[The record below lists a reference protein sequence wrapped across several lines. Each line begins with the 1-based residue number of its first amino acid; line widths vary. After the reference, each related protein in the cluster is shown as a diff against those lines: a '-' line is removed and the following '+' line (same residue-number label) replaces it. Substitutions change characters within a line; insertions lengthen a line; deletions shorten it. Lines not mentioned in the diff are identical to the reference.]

1 MKAIIFKDKAEAFN
15 HYRTIPVEQIEQRA
29 AEIEELINTDANA
42 DIGSLN
48 IELLGLKDAKANIE
62 QRAAMKDTLKSFNPI
77 TGRNFEEKPD
87 DGKQKAD
94 GDIFSSREYRSA
106 FYKSMLNQP
115 LSEAERAIFDRAQN
129 QAHIEHRDAFI
140 GTSNG
145 AAVIPTQTLDEVVKK
160 ASTQGGILQ
169 YVRQFKIPANLSVP
183 VATPEDAAEWHTE
196 GAAATASTNKPTN
209 VSFGAFE
216 LLKVF
221 SMSVASNAMTLD
233 AFDSYLSTEL
243 SRTVMAA
250 INSGV
255 FSGTGTAQATGIL
268 SGITWTA
275 ANSATF
281 AAAGIKYADMLGLAA
296 KLKRGYAQGA
306 VFAMNNTTLFNRI
319 MSVVDTTGKPMFTD
333 PTNGG
338 VGYILGK
345 PVVVD
350 DFMPD
355 DTILFGN
362 FQYYGVNM
370 PQDILLEVSRES
382 SFKQGLIDY
391 RAMAVADGKPIIPE
405 AFVKLT
411 LATA

>member
-1 MKAIIFKDKAEAFN
+1 MTFKDKAEAFN
-15 HYRTIPVEQIEQRA
+15 HYRTSTMKEIESRA
-29 AEIEELINTDANA
+29 AEIGKLIDTDANA
-42 DIGSLN
+42 DVAGLN
-48 IELLGLKDAKANIE
+48 IELDGLKDAKANIE
-62 QRAAMKDTLKSFNPI
+62 QRSAMKDKLKGFNPI
-77 TGRNFEEKPD
+77 TGRNFEEKPEQHD
-87 DGKQKAD
+87 DS
-94 GDIFSSREYRSA
+94 DIFGSREYRGA
-106 FYKSMLNQP
+106 FYKAMLNRP
-115 LSEAERAIFDRAQN
+115 LSEAEKAVYDRAQN
-129 QAHIEHRDAFI
+129 QARIERRDAFI
-140 GTSNG
+140 STANG

-160 ASTQGGILQ
+160 AAKQGGILQ
-169 YVRQFKIPANLSVP
+169 YVRQFRIPANLSVP

-196 GAAATASTNKPTN
+196 GAAATPSTNKPTS
-209 VSFGAFE
+209 VSFAAYE

-221 SMSVASNAMTLD
+221 SMSVASNAMTVQ
-233 AFDSYLSTEL
+233 AFESYLSTEL

-250 INSGV
+250 INGSV
-255 FSGTGTAQATGIL
+255 FSGTGSGQAMGVL
-268 SGITWTA
+268 PGITWDAT
-275 ANSATF
+275 NSATF
-281 AAAGIKYADMLGLAA
+281 AGTGLKYSDMLGLAG

-306 VFAMNNTTLFNRI
+306 VFTLNNTTLFNRV
-319 MSVVDTTGKPMFTD
+319 MAVEDTTGKPMFTD

-350 DFMPD
+350 DFLPD

-411 LATA
+411 VAA